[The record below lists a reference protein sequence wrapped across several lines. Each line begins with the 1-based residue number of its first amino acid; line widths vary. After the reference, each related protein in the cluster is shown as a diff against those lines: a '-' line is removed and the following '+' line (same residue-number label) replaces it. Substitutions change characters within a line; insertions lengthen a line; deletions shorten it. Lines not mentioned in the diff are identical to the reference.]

1 MFKERASAGRDLA
14 NSLEKFRDQN
24 VLVIGI
30 PRGGVIVAAEVAD
43 ALNAPLDLIITR
55 KIGAPGNEELAIG
68 AVAGVGQ
75 VMLNSKLVEA
85 LNVSKD
91 YIEERVEKAVAEIK
105 RRRRLYLGELPSTN
119 VGNKTVLVIDDGL
132 ATGYTALAAIE
143 MLRTMKPQ
151 KIVLAVPVAPS
162 ETVARLTPEVD
173 ELVCLSMP
181 REFFAVGQFYDEF
194 HQVTDEEVIDRI
206 KARAA

>member
-1 MFKERASAGRDLA
+1 MFKERASAGRELA

-162 ETVARLTPEVD
+162 ETVASLMPEVD
-173 ELVCLSMP
+173 ELIYLSMP
-181 REFFAVGQFYDEF
+181 REFLAVGQFYDEF

>member
-1 MFKERASAGRDLA
+1 MFEDRASAGRELA
-14 NSLEKFRDQN
+14 RSLEKFRDQD

-30 PRGGVIVAAEVAD
+30 PRGGVILAAEVAD

-162 ETVARLTPEVD
+162 ETVARLTPKVD
-173 ELVCLSMP
+173 ELVYLSMP

-206 KARAA
+206 KARAT

>member
-1 MFKERASAGRDLA
+1 MFKDRASAGRELA
-14 NSLEKFRDQN
+14 RSLEKFRDQD
-24 VLVIGI
+24 VLVVGI
-30 PRGGVIVAAEVAD
+30 PRGGVIAAAEVAES
-43 ALNAPLDLIITR
+43 LNAPLDLIITR

-68 AVAGVGQ
+68 ATAGEGQ

-85 LNVSKD
+85 LNVSKE
-91 YIEERVEKAVAEIK
+91 YIEQRVQKAVAEIK

-173 ELVCLSMP
+173 ELVYLSMP

-206 KARAA
+206 KASAA

>member
-1 MFKERASAGRDLA
+1 MFKDRASAGRDLA
-14 NSLEKFRDQN
+14 NSLEKFRGQN

-105 RRRRLYLGELPSTN
+105 RRRRLYLGELHSTN

-173 ELVCLSMP
+173 ELVYLSMP

-206 KARAA
+206 KARAG

>member
-1 MFKERASAGRDLA
+1 MFEDRASAGRELA
-14 NSLEKFRDQN
+14 RSLEKFRDQD

-30 PRGGVIVAAEVAD
+30 PRGGVILAAEVAD

-68 AVAGVGQ
+68 AVAGGGQ

-162 ETVARLTPEVD
+162 ETVARLTPKVD
-173 ELVCLSMP
+173 ELVYLSMP

-206 KARAA
+206 KARAT

>member
-1 MFKERASAGRDLA
+1 MFENRASAGRELA
-14 NSLEKFRDQN
+14 RSLEKFRDQD
-24 VLVIGI
+24 VLVVGI
-30 PRGGVIVAAEVAD
+30 PRGGVIVAAEVAES
-43 ALNAPLDLIITR
+43 LNAPLDLIITR

-68 AVAGVGQ
+68 ATAGEDQ

-85 LNVSKD
+85 LDVSKE
-91 YIEERVEKAVAEIK
+91 YIEQRVEKAVAEIK
-105 RRRRLYLGELPSTN
+105 RRRRLYLGELPTIN

-151 KIVLAVPVAPS
+151 RIVLAVPVAPS
-162 ETVARLTPEVD
+162 DTVARLTPEVD
-173 ELVCLSMP
+173 ELIYLSMP